1 MSMLALFLSFC
12 AFSFIGVPIYL
23 AMGASSI
30 VYLLIANPDF
40 IAMIPQ
46 RVWAGMDSFMM
57 IALPLFMLAG
67 DLMNRGGI
75 TKRIID
81 FSLQIVRPIRGG
93 LGEVSVVASMI
104 FGGISGSSVADTSAI
119 GSVMIPA
126 MEKRGF
132 GREYATGL
140 TVAASTMGMIIP
152 PSIPMVT
159 YSMVSGA
166 SIGELFLAGLVPGIL
181 IGLLQ
186 LVAVQIYKRKKKLH
200 VLEAAMKPEQ
210 SFFQASREGIL
221 ALIMPLIII
230 VSITGGIATATE
242 SAGVAV
248 LYSLV
253 LGFLVFK
260 ELTWKDLPEL
270 LRKTAVSTGSVMII
284 IGFSMI
290 FGWVMAMEKIP
301 DAIAGFFLDL
311 RVNRY
316 VVLVLLDLFILFVGT
331 FLDVTPA
338 LLLVTPIFLPVMKH
352 FGVGAVQFGA
362 IMIVGTAVG
371 LVTPPL
377 GMCLNA
383 ANKISKMPIMQIF
396 FASLPFL
403 LCDVIVLFLVT
414 FVPEISLLAPALLG
428 GAGK

>member
-1 MSMLALFLSFC
+1 MSMIALFLSFC
-12 AFSFIGVPIYL
+12 AFAFIGVPIYMAL
-23 AMGASSI
+23 GASSL
-30 VYLLIANPDF
+30 VYLYIANPDF

-75 TKRIID
+75 TRRIID

-93 LGEVSVVASMI
+93 LGEVAVVASMI

-126 MEKRGF
+126 MEKKGF
-132 GREYATGL
+132 TKGYATGL
-140 TVAASTMGMIIP
+140 TAAASTMGMIIP

-166 SIGELFLAGLVPGIL
+166 SIGDLFLAGLVPGLL
-181 IGLLQ
+181 IGFLQ
-186 LVAVQIYKRKKKLH
+186 LIAVQIYKRQKKLH
-200 VLEAAMKPEQ
+200 LLEAAMKPSQ
-210 SFFQASREGIL
+210 GFFQASREGIL

-230 VSITGGIATATE
+230 VSIVGGIATASE

-248 LYSLV
+248 LYALV

-260 ELTWKDLPEL
+260 ELSWKDLPEL
-270 LRKTAVSTGSVMII
+270 LRKTAVSAGTVMII

-290 FGWVMAMEKIP
+290 FGWIMAMEKVP
-301 DAIAGFFLDL
+301 DTIANYFLTL
-311 RVNRY
+311 KVNR
-316 VVLVLLDLFILFVGT
+316 VVILLLLDVLILFIGT

-338 LLLVTPIFLPVMKH
+338 LLLVTPILLPVVQH
-352 FGVGAVQFGA
+352 FGVTAVHFGA
-362 IMIVGTAVG
+362 IMIVGTAIG

-383 ANKISKMPIMQIF
+383 ANKISKLPIMEIF

-403 LCDVIVLFLVT
+403 VCDVIVLLLVT
-414 FVPEISLLAPALLG
+414 FIPELSLYAPALLG